1 MNLSES
7 VKFVLKNKAQNIF
20 QLMVKEDLKK
30 SIKEIPSNVAAF
42 TKYSNRAIRRFSVK
56 ESLSEVKSSVYGTA
70 LLIKVIPQRT
80 NEGMKIFF
88 QEFSRELEQLSDPK
102 ERTVFCMKVLAGL
115 SKFALSTAYDV
126 GLGDI
131 KLLGFGRSRVTYSRA
146 IVAKLIFKTLQS
158 FIVRFIDEV
167 EKEIENQD
175 DLNQLE
181 TLKKIVLDDSGNAID
196 KFFEGITDPDDRAF
210 KLVDN
215 LRSYIVSGE

>member
-7 VKFVLKNKAQNIF
+7 VKFVLKKKAQNIF

-30 SIKEIPSNVAAF
+30 SIKEIPANVAAF

-88 QEFSRELEQLSDPK
+88 QEFTRELEQLSDPK

-131 KLLGFGRSRVTYSRA
+131 KLLGFGRSKVTYSRA
-146 IVAKLIFKTLQS
+146 IVAKMIFKTLQS

-175 DLNQLE
+175 DFNQLE

-210 KLVDN
+210 KLVNN
-215 LRSYIVSGE
+215 LRSYIVTGE

>member
-7 VKFVLKNKAQNIF
+7 VKFVLKNKTQNIF

-30 SIKEIPSNVAAF
+30 SIKEIPANVVAF

-88 QEFSRELEQLSDPK
+88 QDFIRELDQLSDPK

-115 SKFALSTAYDV
+115 SKFALSAAYDV

-131 KLLGFGRSRVTYSRA
+131 KLLGFGRSKVTYSRA

-167 EKEIENQD
+167 EKEIEGQD

-215 LRSYIVSGE
+215 LRSYIVTGE

>member
-20 QLMVKEDLKK
+20 QVMVKEDLKN
-30 SIKEIPSNVAAF
+30 SIKEIPSNIAAF

-56 ESLSEVKSSVYGTA
+56 ESLSEVKSSIYGTA
-70 LLIKVIPQRT
+70 LLVKVIPQRT

-88 QEFSRELEQLSDPK
+88 QSFITELEQLTDPK
-102 ERTVFCMKVLAGL
+102 ERTVFCMKVMAGL

-146 IVAKLIFKTLQS
+146 IVAKIIFKTLQS
-158 FIVRFIDEV
+158 FIIRFIDEV
-167 EKEIENQD
+167 EKEIENPEE
-175 DLNQLE
+175 LNQLE
-181 TLKKIVLDDSGNAID
+181 GLKKIVLDDSGNAID
-196 KFFEGITDPDDRAF
+196 KFFEGVTDPHDRAF
-210 KLVDN
+210 KLVDD
-215 LRSYIVSGE
+215 LRNYILTGE

>member
-30 SIKEIPSNVAAF
+30 SIKEIPANVAAF
-42 TKYSNRAIRRFSVK
+42 TRYSNRAIRRFSVK

-80 NEGMKIFF
+80 NEGMKFFF
-88 QEFSRELEQLSDPK
+88 QDFNRELDQLSDPK

-131 KLLGFGRSRVTYSRA
+131 KLLGFGRSKVAYSRA

-196 KFFEGITDPDDRAF
+196 KFFDGITDPDDRAF

-215 LRSYIVSGE
+215 LRSYIVTGE